1 MVNFI
6 FAQLLILLSLTL
18 SGPALAKMDRAH
30 SEVLLG
36 ERNLD
41 SYSERWHPNVHLDLY
56 QGKLSFTDETFLQ
69 NYFQSSLFDRE
80 KELDSFLRSELS
92 GAMSCTNEQ
101 LSTHFDDLRYSYRL
115 LTLSYLLEG
124 QWHLNMVSKHFAQK
138 SGCRF
143 SFDDFIRTCRPKS
156 AEMTK
161 FLDLLMKHKP
171 KYEETLPKTYIRSD
185 WWKDF
190 KKQDFKY
197 YSHYRLDTRCQ
208 GKCEEKDLEAEL
220 RKTCEEDQSLMN
232 LICSETD
239 EVYGVSGSP
248 DAFNLVTLSNIIN
261 PYNTQGEAQGCL
273 RRFSM
278 VMAHKEVRYPVLE
291 DLFQTLRAH
300 LTHQYQERFL
310 QGRVF
315 FYGSGREFEEK
326 GLNNLYIME
335 QPLKIAELDAEP
347 PIVPEPELIPQ
358 KPAPAPVPKPVVKIT
373 EAPKKAEKIEIPVV
387 NKSAFLQASEIRK
400 AQDLKTAQVDM
411 EKLRY
416 DYVFSLNM
424 VNNLSVKLKSFMTR
438 EALKEMVTYD
448 KLGLK
453 DGPVPLLFVKFM
465 IDMHEHTGL
474 YNLINVVGEEFVV
487 SNEIDEAYKPEL
499 EKVRL
504 VNNQSTGGQW
514 QLFVIRQ

>member
-1 MVNFI
+1 MANFI
-6 FAQLLILLSLTL
+6 FAQLLILLSLIL
-18 SGPALAKMDRAH
+18 SGPVTAKMDRTH

-36 ERNLD
+36 EKNLD
-41 SYSERWHPNVHLDLY
+41 SYFERWHPVVSLNLY
-56 QGKLSFTDETFLQ
+56 QGKMAFTDETFLQ
-69 NYFQSSLFDRE
+69 NYFQHSILSQE
-80 KELDSFLRSELS
+80 KELSSFLRSELS

-115 LTLSYLLEG
+115 ITLSYLLEG
-124 QWHLNMVSKHFAQK
+124 QWHLNMISKHFAQK
-138 SGCRF
+138 NGCQF
-143 SFDDFIRTCRPKS
+143 NFDEFIDACSPKS

-161 FLDLLMKHKP
+161 FLGLLKKHKP
-171 KYEETLPKTYIRSD
+171 KYEETLPKTYIKSD

-197 YSHYRLDTRCQ
+197 YSHYRLETRCL
-208 GKCEEKDLEAEL
+208 GKCEEKNLESEL
-220 RKTCEEDQSLMN
+220 KKTCAEDQTLMN
-232 LICSETD
+232 LICSELD

-248 DAFNLVTLSNIIN
+248 DAFNLVSLSNIIN

-278 VMAHKEVRYPVLE
+278 VMAHKEVRYPVLGN
-291 DLFQTLRAH
+291 LFQTLRAH

-326 GLNNLYIME
+326 GLSNLYIME
-335 QPLKIAELDAEP
+335 QPLKISDLDAEP
-347 PIVPEPELIPQ
+347 PLIPEPEPVFL
-358 KPAPAPVPKPVVKIT
+358 KPVQAPEPKPGSKVA
-373 EAPKKAEKIEIPVV
+373 EAPKKAARIEIPVI
-387 NKSAFLQASEIRK
+387 NKSSFLQASESRK
-400 AQDLKTAQVDM
+400 AQGLESVEVDM

-453 DGPVPLLFVKFM
+453 DGPVPLLFIKFM
-465 IDMHEHTGL
+465 IDMQEHTGL

-487 SNEIDEAYKPEL
+487 SNEIDVTYNPEL

-514 QLFVIRQ
+514 QLYVIKP